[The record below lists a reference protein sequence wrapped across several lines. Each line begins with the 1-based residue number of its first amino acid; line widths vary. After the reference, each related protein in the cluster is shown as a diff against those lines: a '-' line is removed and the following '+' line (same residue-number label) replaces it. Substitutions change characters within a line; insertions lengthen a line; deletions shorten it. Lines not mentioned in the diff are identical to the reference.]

1 MCLEYLVAF
10 YPIGIA
16 LLIILQAKDLTL
28 GISCLFSETLL
39 RTIIDVLSGGV
50 GFEDHASKRA
60 CKQSL

>member
-16 LLIILQAKDLTL
+16 LLIILQAKALTL
-28 GISCLFSETLL
+28 GISCLFSQTLL

-50 GFEDHASKRA
+50 GFEDPASKRS
-60 CKQSL
+60 CKHSL